1 MPAECARTLR
11 WLDQAGLQRQPVLM
25 YQREI
30 GGRRGLIVSGDM
42 ELPGRL
48 LAGPPAR
55 LLNAGGGP
63 GTYAAP
69 LASRGYR
76 VHLVDPL
83 RLQVEQARQA
93 GRPRSRLRLHRPCI
107 HPIGGM

>member
-1 MPAECARTLR
+1 
-11 WLDQAGLQRQPVLM
+11 
-25 YQREI
+25 
-30 GGRRGLIVSGDM
+30 M

-55 LLNAGGGP
+55 LLNTDGGP

-83 RLQVEQARQA
+83 PLHVEQARHA
-93 GRPRSRLRLHRPCI
+93 GRPRSRLRLHRPYITRSAACKHVSAETACEI
-107 HPIGGM
+107 MHKALPRKRRGRGCQRRNDP